1 MDFMKNKE
9 LPFSVE
15 AEQAVIGGLLLD
27 NNAWD
32 KISDKITESDFY
44 RADHKLLFRS
54 IHDLAVSNK
63 PFDLVTLLDHLK
75 VNGKLDSEFYLFELA
90 KNTAS
95 AANISSYA
103 NIVRERSIM
112 RKLINTTNEI
122 ADSVYHP
129 QSRKFNEILDEA
141 QTKIFAIG
149 SDLNRGSGFLSINK
163 LLSLSVD
170 KIEKLYAD
178 DKSYTGTPTGFLD
191 LDKITGGLHKGE
203 LIIVAGR
210 PSMGKTSFAMNIA
223 ENVAKV
229 SDKLTL
235 VFSLEMSGESIATR
249 LISSLSRIDQT
260 KLRDGDLNDA
270 DWAVLAKAMTV
281 MSNTKMHIDDTAA
294 LSPMEIR
301 SRTRRIAKTE
311 GEIGVIIIDYLQLM
325 QVPGMK
331 ENRTAEISEITRS
344 LKALA
349 KEMDVPIIALSQLN
363 RLLEQR
369 ADKRPIMSDL
379 RDSGSIEQDA
389 DLILF
394 VYRDEVY
401 NKNSKDKGTAEII
414 ISKHRNGEIGNIRL
428 TFFNKLTKFENYA
441 VKW

>member
-63 PFDLVTLLDHLK
+63 PFDLVTLLD
-75 VNGKLDSEFYLFELA
+75 YLFELA

-363 RLLEQR
+363 RSLEQR